1 MQKKAHMKKQ
11 LLLIV
16 AFAGICISFM
26 AFTKGNVN
34 VTPNDFKNSIGQW
47 KGTLTY
53 LDYTSGKPFSMPAE
67 LQISQLAKSSRFVF
81 AIRYPDEPQA
91 NGNDTLVISADGKQI
106 DGENVVSKVKHAGNT
121 IITTQQPGKDGNDQK
136 DALIRHVY
144 TIGKTIFVIRKEVQF
159 TGTTEWIKRH
169 EYSYTKVADEK

>member
-1 MQKKAHMKKQ
+1 MQNRNFT
-11 LLLIV
+11 LLFL
-16 AFAGICISFM
+16 ICIL
-26 AFTKGNVN
+26 AALAGFTKASFTVSAK
-34 VTPNDFKNSIGQW
+34 DFKNSIGQW

-67 LQISQLAKSSRFVF
+67 LQISQLGKSSRFVF

-91 NGNDTLVISADGKQI
+91 NGSDTLVISADGKQI
-106 DGENVVSKVKHAGNT
+106 DGENVVTKVKHAGYT
-121 IITTQQPGKDGNDQK
+121 IITTEQTGKDGNDQK

-169 EYSYTKVADEK
+169 EYSYARAGSGK